1 MDRRGFLH
9 TSLIYIHIGYVGIRI
24 ETYIDIYIYTNI
36 CIEICN
42 CFGPCKP
49 QQFSSLVLFVLLS
62 FFVACIAM
70 TSDAAC
76 FHCTAMEFDEAELP
90 LEYVFPGWLEASRQR
105 ALLDLQEVKHEF
117 VHMRLAA
124 DWLDAWPRKID
135 VNKGLQVSCENGDW
149 HGSALYHVEGEGDEG
164 LGIWTLTFHYQGN
177 VSLMKTIRYRQI
189 LGTSTYLCVASRI
202 SNQSNCML
210 IAKNK

>member
-42 CFGPCKP
+42 GFGPCKP

-70 TSDAAC
+70 TSASAC
-76 FHCTAMEFDEAELP
+76 YHCSAMDFDEAESP
-90 LEYVFPGWLEASRQR
+90 LEGEYPDWLEPARQR
-105 ALLDLQEVKHEF
+105 ALLDLQEVKHQF

-124 DWLDAWPRKID
+124 SWLDAWPMNID
-135 VNKGLQVSCENGDW
+135 VNKGLQISCENGDW
-149 HGSALYHVEGEGDEG
+149 HGRALYHKDDEG
-164 LGIWTLTFHYQGN
+164 LGSWTLTFHYEAN
-177 VSLMKTIRYRQI
+177 VSLMKTNRYRQV
-189 LGTSTYLCVASRI
+189 LGTSTYLCVDSRS
-202 SNQSNCML
+202 SNQFNCML
-210 IAKNK
+210 VAKNE